1 MHTRAGLGQTQGF
14 IGRRGRTH
22 RRFEDEIQLLGHF
35 EGDGGLA
42 MVAGPND
49 REQSVRRLA
58 QEHSAVSAAK
68 PKLIQPTHRRAQSRA
83 AHRPDRHA
91 DIG

>member
-1 MHTRAGLGQTQGF
+1 M
-14 IGRRGRTH
+14 
-22 RRFEDEIQLLGHF
+22 QLLGHF

-42 MVAGPND
+42 MAAGPND

-68 PKLIQPTHRRAQSRA
+68 PKLIQPTDRRAQCPA
-83 AHRPDRHA
+83 PHQPDRHA
-91 DIG
+91 GIG